1 MKLTKLAVLLSGAAL
16 SASVL
21 AAGPAGSPFTQD
33 PRSPYFTGSQP
44 QYSIDESKPATRT
57 AARFGD
63 ENDTSWMTPQSKPAF
78 SGSVAAS
85 SDHLGLPND
94 VDEQAIALGTAT
106 HGTATKFAGK
116 ANGTGAE

>member
-33 PRSPYFTGSQP
+33 PLSPYFSDSKP
-44 QYSIDESKPATRT
+44 RYNVDETKPATQPPV
-57 AARFGD
+57 RFGD

-78 SGSVAAS
+78 SDSSIAS
-85 SDHLGLPND
+85 ARDDHLGLPND
-94 VDEQAIALGTAT
+94 VDEQAIA
-106 HGTATKFAGK
+106 
-116 ANGTGAE
+116 